1 MKKFTAMKN
10 FTALT
15 CLGLAPVPRAMTAER
30 MTAERVKKDKT
41 LKMDTAAGITAAPA
55 ASALATAIYKMDEA
69 IHALTY
75 TGNPDVDFVANLIP
89 HHQGALDM
97 ARAELEYGTDPK
109 IRKLAEGIIKSQD
122 KQIAEI
128 QGWLARRSK
137 AAAPVN

>member
-1 MKKFTAMKN
+1 MKKFTALKN

-15 CLGLAPVPRAMTAER
+15 CLGLAPVPRAMTAE
-30 MTAERVKKDKT
+30 TVKKDKP
-41 LKMDTAAGITAAPA
+41 LKKDAAAGITVAPA

-75 TGNPDVDFVANLIP
+75 TGNPDVDFVTNLIP

-109 IRKLAEGIIKSQD
+109 IRKLAESIIKSQD
-122 KQIAEI
+122 KQIAQI
-128 QGWLARRSK
+128 RGWLVRHSK
-137 AAAPVN
+137 AAAPIN

>member
-30 MTAERVKKDKT
+30 VKKDKT
-41 LKMDTAAGITAAPA
+41 FKMDTAAAITAPPA

-69 IHALTY
+69 MHALTY
-75 TGNPDVDFVANLIP
+75 TGNADVDFVTNLIP

-109 IRKLAEGIIKSQD
+109 IRKLAQSIIKSQD

-128 QGWLARRSK
+128 QGWLAKHSQ
-137 AAAPVN
+137 AASPVN